1 MPNPVE
7 RFSSQ
12 IGKVEASLYAD
23 LNKIANQLNQLSDTE
38 LINII
43 REVNFFQDLLDRGYA
58 DAVNGLI
65 DSYGDN
71 LSKIVKEARKRGI
84 RDIGGATVNQLEL
97 LQELDTRTLLGNA
110 NLFSERLTNELFSGI
125 VSGENIGSIIKRL
138 SETVPL
144 ATHQLNVAAYD
155 SFRQFDDLSRYK
167 VFEGADVTWTYVGP
181 MDELTRDA
189 CADTIL
195 NEPSTGYTESEVKSS
210 KTPFGERG
218 GFNCRHSW
226 MIHESPNK
234 VEETVFT
241 PGKGLPKKYKN
252 FKTTDLNKTQLKQ
265 YGRLSKFR
273 STKRIT
279 GQQFTDGLIRI
290 LNK

>member
-23 LNKIANQLNQLSDTE
+23 LNKIASQLNQLSDTE

-84 RDIGGATVNQLEL
+84 RDIGGATVSQLEL
-97 LQELDTRTLLGNA
+97 LQELDTRALLGNA

-125 VSGENIGSIIKRL
+125 VSGESISSIVKRL

-155 SFRQFDDLSRYK
+155 SFRQFDDLARYK
-167 VFEGADVTWTYVGP
+167 VFEGADVTWTYIGP
-181 MDELTRDA
+181 SDNRTREA
-189 CADTIL
+189 CRNTIE
-195 NEPSTGYTESEVKSS
+195 NEPKDGYTEEKVAASD
-210 KTPFGERG
+210 TPFGVRG

-226 MIHESPNK
+226 MVHA
-234 VEETVFT
+234 
-241 PGKGLPKKYKN
+241 G
-252 FKTTDLNKTQLKQ
+252 
-265 YGRLSKFR
+265 
-273 STKRIT
+273 
-279 GQQFTDGLIRI
+279 
-290 LNK
+290 

>member
-23 LNKIANQLNQLSDTE
+23 LNKIASQLNQLSDTE

-84 RDIGGATVNQLEL
+84 RDIGGATVSQLEL
-97 LQELDTRTLLGNA
+97 LQELDTRALLGNA

-125 VSGENIGSIIKRL
+125 VSGESISSIVKRL

-155 SFRQFDDLSRYK
+155 SFRQFDDLARYK
-167 VFEGADVTWTYVGP
+167 VFEGADVTWTYIGP
-181 MDELTRDA
+181 SDNRTREA
-189 CADTIL
+189 CRKTIE
-195 NEPSTGYTESEVKSS
+195 NEPKGGYTEEKVAASD
-210 KTPFGERG
+210 TPFGVRG

-226 MIHESPNK
+226 MVHA
-234 VEETVFT
+234 
-241 PGKGLPKKYKN
+241 G
-252 FKTTDLNKTQLKQ
+252 
-265 YGRLSKFR
+265 
-273 STKRIT
+273 
-279 GQQFTDGLIRI
+279 
-290 LNK
+290 

>member
-23 LNKIANQLNQLSDTE
+23 LGKIASQLNQLSDTE

-84 RDIGGATVNQLEL
+84 RDIGGATVSQLEL

-110 NLFSERLTNELFSGI
+110 SSFSERLTNELFSGI
-125 VSGENIGSIIKRL
+125 VSGEGISSIVNRL
-138 SETVPL
+138 SETKLLP
-144 ATHQLNVAAYD
+144 HQLNVAVYD
-155 SFRQFDDLSRYK
+155 SFKQFDDLARYK
-167 VFEGADVTWTYVGP
+167 VFEGADVTWTYIGP
-181 MDELTRDA
+181 IDDRTREV
-189 CADTIL
+189 CRKTIE
-195 NEPSTGYTESEVKSS
+195 NEPKSGYTEEKAASS
-210 KTPFGERG
+210 DTPFGVRG

-226 MIHESPNK
+226 MVHA
-234 VEETVFT
+234 
-241 PGKGLPKKYKN
+241 G
-252 FKTTDLNKTQLKQ
+252 
-265 YGRLSKFR
+265 
-273 STKRIT
+273 
-279 GQQFTDGLIRI
+279 
-290 LNK
+290 

>member
-23 LNKIANQLNQLSDTE
+23 LNKIASQLNQLSDTE

-84 RDIGGATVNQLEL
+84 RDIGGATVSQLEL
-97 LQELDTRTLLGNA
+97 LQELDTRALLGSA
-110 NLFSERLTNELFSGI
+110 KSFSDRLTNELFSGI
-125 VSGENIGSIIKRL
+125 VSGESIGSIVKRL
-138 SETVPL
+138 SETKLLP
-144 ATHQLNVAAYD
+144 HQLNVAVYD
-155 SFRQFDDLSRYK
+155 SFKQFDDLARYK
-167 VFEGADVTWTYVGP
+167 VFEGADVTWTYDGP
-181 MDELTRDA
+181 FDDKTRDA
-189 CADTIL
+189 CRKTIE
-195 NEPSTGYTESEVKSS
+195 NEIEDGPYTEEKAAASG
-210 KTPFGERG
+210 TPFGVRG

-226 MIHESPNK
+226 L
-234 VEETVFT
+234 VYA
-241 PGKGLPKKYKN
+241 G
-252 FKTTDLNKTQLKQ
+252 
-265 YGRLSKFR
+265 
-273 STKRIT
+273 
-279 GQQFTDGLIRI
+279 
-290 LNK
+290 